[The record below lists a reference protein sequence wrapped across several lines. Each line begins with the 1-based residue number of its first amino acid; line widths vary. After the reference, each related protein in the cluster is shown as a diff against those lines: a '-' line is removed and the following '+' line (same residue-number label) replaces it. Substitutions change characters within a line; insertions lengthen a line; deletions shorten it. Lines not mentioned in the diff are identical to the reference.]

1 MRKRHIGLYV
11 ALSTTLLILTF
22 AAGPAGGADYYVS
35 PAGSISN
42 SGTEGSPWRTINHG
56 VSQASAGDTIWV
68 MDDDIVATDDYTE
81 EVLVNKS
88 LTIQAYDS
96 DGTHPRIKSPNTLR
110 AVILVEADNVTLRGL
125 DVYGATGSYGVGI
138 QVSRY
143 VGISANPVYN
153 VVIEDCRAGWD
164 ASHYNRAGI
173 YLRRLNGGRVSGC
186 TASYNEHSGIL
197 VQPTP
202 SDSSNLEILNN
213 TTSHNNNYG
222 IYLDYSANGNTVRGN
237 TAESNH
243 LDCLYLYNSDD
254 NVIEDNVFGL
264 SELKSGIRLSNESDG
279 NTFKGNTST
288 GNWENGI
295 ELANSD
301 NNRFYRN
308 ELQGDLGAVDSSTST
323 GNIWASPT
331 AERYLYEGATYTSVL
346 GNYYDDYIGSDV
358 DGDGIGDTAHDFVA
372 PETQDDNPLM
382 EPLANY
388 GFDIVS
394 VFVDGFESGN
404 TNAWS
409 DAVGMVP

>member
-11 ALSTTLLILTF
+11 ALSFTLLILTF
-22 AAGPAGGADYYVS
+22 AVGPAGGADYYVS
-35 PAGSISN
+35 PTGSISN
-42 SGTEGSPWRTINHG
+42 LGTEGSPWRTISHG
-56 VSQASAGDTIWV
+56 VSQASGGDTIWV

-81 EVLVNKS
+81 EVLVDKS
-88 LTIQAYDS
+88 LTIQAYDN
-96 DGTHPRIKSPNTLR
+96 DGTHPRIKSPYTLR

-138 QVSRY
+138 EVSRY

-164 ASHYNRAGI
+164 ASHYNKMGI

-186 TASYNEHSGIL
+186 TANYNEESGIL
-197 VQPTP
+197 VQPSP
-202 SDSSNLEILNN
+202 SDSSNLEILDN
-213 TTSHNNNYG
+213 TAIHNYYSG
-222 IYLDYSANGNTVRGN
+222 IYLDYSADGNTVRGN
-237 TAESNH
+237 TAESNR

-264 SELKSGIRLSNESDG
+264 SELGSGIRLNNESDG

-288 GNWENGI
+288 GNWEYGI

-301 NNRFYRN
+301 NNRLYRN
-308 ELQGDLGAVDSSTST
+308 EFQGVLGAVDSSTSS

-331 AERYLYEGATYTSVL
+331 AENYLYVGATYTSVL
-346 GNYYDDYIGSDV
+346 GNYYSDYIGSDV
-358 DGDGIGDTAHDFVA
+358 DGDGIGDTPHDFVA

-382 EPLANY
+382 EPLVNY
-388 GFDIVS
+388 GFDSES

-409 DAVGMVP
+409 GAVRMHP

>member
-1 MRKRHIGLYV
+1 MRKRHIGMYA
-11 ALSTTLLILTF
+11 ALSFTLLILMC

-35 PAGSISN
+35 PTGSISN
-42 SGTEGSPWRTINHG
+42 SGTEASPWRTINHG

-68 MDDDIVATDDYTE
+68 MDDDIDATDDYTE
-81 EVLVNKS
+81 EVLVDKS
-88 LTIQAYDS
+88 LTIQAYDN
-96 DGTHPRIKSPNTLR
+96 DGTHPRIKSPYTLR

-164 ASHYNRAGI
+164 ASHYNKLGI

-186 TASYNEHSGIL
+186 TASYNEERGIF
-197 VQPTP
+197 VQPST
-202 SDSSNLEILNN
+202 SDSSNLQILDN
-213 TTSHNNNYG
+213 TASHNDGNG
-222 IYLDYSANGNTVRGN
+222 IHLDYAANGNTIRGN
-237 TAESNH
+237 TAESNRYN
-243 LDCLYLYNSDD
+243 CLYLTHAN
-254 NVIEDNVFGL
+254 NNLIEDNVFGL
-264 SELKSGIRLSNESDG
+264 SELMSGIYLGNESDG

-288 GNWENGI
+288 GNWEYGI
-295 ELANSD
+295 KFANSD
-301 NNRFYRN
+301 NNRLYRN
-308 ELQGDLGAVDSSTST
+308 EFQGDLGAVDSSTST
-323 GNIWASPT
+323 GNIWASPI
-331 AERYLYEGATYTSVL
+331 AEKYLYVGAMYTSVL
-346 GNYYDDYIGSDV
+346 GNYYGDYIGSDV
-358 DGDGIGDTAHDFVA
+358 DGDGIGDTVHDFVA

-382 EPLANY
+382 EPLVNY

-409 DAVGMVP
+409 DAVGMGP